1 MFYRN
6 QISKLIRIGLLIIA
20 ATMLLTGC
28 TKDDEF
34 QDKIVD
40 FAIVPEEADIGVGES
55 VDFSVVA
62 ETAAGEEIP
71 VPPSYTT
78 EWISSD
84 TSVFQVNAKGIATGQ
99 KEGTAFCVF
108 EASGDNEV
116 IRRRFVGRDSA
127 FVSIFR

>member
-1 MFYRN
+1 
-6 QISKLIRIGLLIIA
+6 
-20 ATMLLTGC
+20 MLQTGC
-28 TKDDEF
+28 STDDDEF

-40 FAIVPEEADIGVGES
+40 FAIVPEDADIGVGES
-55 VDFSVVA
+55 VDFSVVF
-62 ETAAGEEIP
+62 ENAAGEEIP
-71 VPPSYTT
+71 VPASYTT

-99 KEGTAFCVF
+99 MEGTAFCVF
-108 EASGDNEV
+108 EASGDDEV